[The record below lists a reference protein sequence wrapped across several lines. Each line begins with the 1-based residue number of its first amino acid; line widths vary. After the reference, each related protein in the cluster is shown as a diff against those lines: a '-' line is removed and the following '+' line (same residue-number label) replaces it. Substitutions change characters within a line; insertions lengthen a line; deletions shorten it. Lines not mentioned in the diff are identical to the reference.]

1 MNSTSI
7 IQILRL
13 STKKTIPTSQTKRE
27 KRCLDNILNSRV
39 VGCKPFRITL
49 VGQQGPSTSDVHYN
63 SFRFTIR
70 IAQRKLHWSG
80 RVYLSNI
87 VPIVRFPEHEFR
99 ETVQYQWYK
108 TEQIRCK
115 VYCIRFACAR
125 NGRIAIPCDAC
136 CGYNKECSI
145 VTSIPMLVSIHTWV
159 PRVWDT

>member
-27 KRCLDNILNSRV
+27 KRFLDNILNSRV

-49 VGQQGPSTSDVHYN
+49 VGQQGPSISEVHYN

-115 VYCIRFACAR
+115 VSFRICFACAR
-125 NGRIAIPCDAC
+125 NDRIESSWNAC
-136 CGYNKECSI
+136 CGYDRECS
-145 VTSIPMLVSIHTWV
+145 VVSSIPMLVSIHT
-159 PRVWDT
+159 